1 MKRDEAN
8 EAFRSKS
15 QFRHLKAAHEK
26 KEATVPAILSAN
38 TRMANAQLSEG
49 RGSPLP
55 TAAWHMLPAA
65 EAVERQQS
73 DLAQGLTQAE
83 AARRLAQYG
92 PNTLAQARQ
101 RSTLSIFLAQ
111 FQSLIVALL
120 VAATAIAFAMGENIE
135 AVAILIVIVINA
147 SIGFFTE

>member
-1 MKRDEAN
+1 MDGGIVVSTDVMTKDRPVRTQSSDE
-8 EAFRSKS
+8 RVS
-15 QFRHLKAAHEK
+15 
-26 KEATVPAILSAN
+26 PAQ
-38 TRMANAQLSEG
+38 TE
-49 RGSPLP
+49 
-55 TAAWHMLPAA
+55 AWHMLPVA

-73 DLAQGLTQAE
+73 DVAQGLTQAE